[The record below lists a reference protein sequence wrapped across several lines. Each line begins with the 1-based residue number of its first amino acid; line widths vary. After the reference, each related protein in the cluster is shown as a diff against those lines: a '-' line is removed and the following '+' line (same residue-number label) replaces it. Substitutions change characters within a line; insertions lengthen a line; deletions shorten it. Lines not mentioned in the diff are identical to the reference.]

1 MKASNLLLKT
11 LRDIPSDAEN
21 ISHRLLLRAGY
32 VQQVAAGIFSLLPI
46 GNRSISKIRK
56 IVREEMNL
64 SGCAEVNMPVIQ
76 PKELWEESGRA
87 ETFFPPLANFK
98 DRRERTLVIAPTHE
112 ETATS
117 MIRSFVSSYRDLPIT
132 IYQIQTKFRDE
143 TRPRGGLLRVRE
155 FEMKDAYSFDVDEKG
170 LDKSFEIW

>member
-56 IVREEMNL
+56 IEKINGKKLSLIADLQGVNL
-64 SGCAEVNMPVIQ
+64 TNANLKNTNLIGANLTGAILDNTNFSNANINDIILDDVNLQNI
-76 PKELWEESGRA
+76 K
-87 ETFFPPLANFK
+87 F
-98 DRRERTLVIAPTHE
+98 D
-112 ETATS
+112 
-117 MIRSFVSSYRDLPIT
+117 SSL
-132 IYQIQTKFRDE
+132 
-143 TRPRGGLLRVRE
+143 
-155 FEMKDAYSFDVDEKG
+155 
-170 LDKSFEIW
+170 

>member
-132 IYQIQTKFRDE
+132 IYQIQTKIRDE
-143 TRPRGGLLRVRE
+143 TRPRGG
-155 FEMKDAYSFDVDEKG
+155 
-170 LDKSFEIW
+170 